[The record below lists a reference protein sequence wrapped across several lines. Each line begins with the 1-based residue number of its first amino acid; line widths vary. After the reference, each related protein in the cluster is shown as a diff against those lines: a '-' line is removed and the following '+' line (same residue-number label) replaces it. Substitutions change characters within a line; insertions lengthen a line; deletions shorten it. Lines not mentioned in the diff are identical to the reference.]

1 MAKASLFMK
10 QSCMK
15 NFFVELCFSQRFHP
29 RRCALEPVFKS
40 LLFKSSFCK
49 QVWMSSCKPNFDSP
63 HYWSSFIRKLVIFH
77 TCFHSRPHECLPI
90 SSTAVIGCGWRQVGR

>member
-77 TCFHSRPHECLPI
+77 TCFPKNQFIKFRSKVDYRSEE
-90 SSTAVIGCGWRQVGR
+90 RRVGKE